1 MQQVACEN
9 ADHLRQL
16 AISGG
21 QYVVNWASYSNYAM
35 FNQPLGS
42 IRWESALR
50 LKAVKAPVD
59 PTDIME
65 SAGGFKPS
73 LDGLH
78 PNTIYIVTF
87 DYAYDQCEQYSTV
100 YAK

>member
-1 MQQVACEN
+1 MQQVACES

-21 QYVVNWASYSNYAM
+21 QYVANWASCGNYAM
-35 FNQPLGS
+35 FNKPLGS
-42 IRWESALR
+42 ICWESALR
-50 LKAVKAPVD
+50 LKAVKAPVE
-59 PTDIME
+59 PTNVIE

-78 PNTIYIVTF
+78 SNIIYI
-87 DYAYDQCEQYSTV
+87 YCHL
-100 YAK
+100 